1 MAQSEAVSSK
11 CSASRLGEGAVE
23 AKKRA
28 PTPKKT
34 PEKWPDSISSV
45 EAHLLCELAAVGDAS
60 VLEQLRQE
68 GDDDHLMRVRAGD
81 RVRVLKQALKQ
92 LRQQGAMVMTS
103 MGCRCTYRL

>member
-23 AKKRA
+23 AKKKA

-81 RVRVLKQALKQ
+81 RVRVLKQ
-92 LRQQGAMVMTS
+92 LRQEGAMVITS
-103 MGCRCTYRL
+103 MGCDRTYRLLLDN